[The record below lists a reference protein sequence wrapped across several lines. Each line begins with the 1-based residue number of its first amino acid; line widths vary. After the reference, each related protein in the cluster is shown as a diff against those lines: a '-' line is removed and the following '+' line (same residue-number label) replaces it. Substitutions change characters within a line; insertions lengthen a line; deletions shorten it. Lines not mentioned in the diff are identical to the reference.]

1 MVLDFSGL
9 GGGEDESNDMSGGDD
24 LMGGADDGL
33 MGDETMFAEDEDEDS
48 EMELSY
54 QLDEIEK
61 EVDSLENKVETVRG
75 ENEQI
80 SDSISTVEKNVDKLV
95 DLYEIVTEGVN
106 PFAAD
111 QEIGNAFDTEQG
123 GIFGDD
129 DDDLGG
135 EIDDEIVDAE
145 ANDFL
150 DDDIEADEDEDD
162 GFGDEFDEDGS
173 LEDDAFAD
181 DGLEDD
187 EFSETLGDDEDAS
200 GDDDEI
206 ETSALEDDL
215 SEETDPDPSAQSA
228 VDGIDLG
235 ENGQVGDPPY
245 LATQPSRS
253 DAELVTIEW
262 LTFLVETVGVPG
274 AAQTLAY
281 YESVGWISSPVETYL
296 QSMLNGFGDDSQP
309 ATEIASDPEPRSVLE
324 TDEHKRSLQ
333 YIAWIATPEQAPE
346 LVTEMSDREAL
357 TPPDQ
362 EATGR

>member
-9 GGGEDESNDMSGGDD
+9 GGDDESDDVSGGDD

-33 MGDETMFAEDEDEDS
+33 MGDETMFADDEDDDS
-48 EMELSY
+48 EMEITY

-61 EVDSLENKVETVRG
+61 EVESLENKVETVRG

-80 SDSISTVEKNVDKLV
+80 SDSITTVEKNVDKLV

-111 QEIGNAFDTEQG
+111 QEIGNAFDTEEG
-123 GIFGDD
+123 GMFGGD

-135 EIDDEIVDAE
+135 EIDEEIVDAE

-150 DDDIEADEDEDD
+150 DDEIEDEDEDD

-173 LEDDAFAD
+173 LEDDEFTD

-187 EFSETLGDDEDAS
+187 AFSDTLGDDEDAS
-200 GDDDEI
+200 GDDSELDDEI
-206 ETSALEDDL
+206 ETSALEDDV
-215 SEETDPDPSAQSA
+215 SEETQPDPSAQSA
-228 VDGIDLG
+228 VNGIDIG

-245 LATQPSRS
+245 LAVQPSRS

-274 AAQTLAY
+274 AAQTIAY
-281 YESVGWISSPVETYL
+281 YESVGWISPPVETYL

-309 ATEIASDPEPRSVLE
+309 ATEIASDPEPKSVLE
-324 TDEHKRSLQ
+324 TDEHKQSLQ

-346 LVTEMSDREAL
+346 LL
-357 TPPDQ
+357 TDGSAQ
-362 EATGR
+362 EAITQPEQ